1 VKQKKD
7 LQIGDMQR
15 NHTDSPLRGKTLFP
29 GEVVGICQRIEYVKR
44 YKGGGNENIS
54 GWWGDRYVS

>member
-1 VKQKKD
+1 MKQKKD
-7 LQIGDMQR
+7 LQIGNMQR

-44 YKGGGNENIS
+44 YKGGGK
-54 GWWGDRYVS
+54 